1 MYIVSHHYP
10 IPCRQT
16 IQSGFQEKHKKKY
29 INYPGENTGDSWCPQ
44 IWQEFLKALKEKNQ

>member
-29 INYPGENTGDSWCPQ
+29 INYPGENTGESWCPQ